1 MGLMFCQ
8 FHFLFVSLQQK
19 YKLKMARKDQISTAG
34 ALYVSKNWKTD
45 IPSVLIECFEKGA
58 DWADAHPLPYTADA
72 HPLHSTEEDKEKSP
86 WISVEDDLP
95 CNHEELLTSPKS
107 YRTKSVIVRFDDN
120 MRAFM
125 YMVKIPNK
133 WRWKW
138 HTAKITGITHWMPIP
153 ELSKD

>member
-1 MGLMFCQ
+1 MKKMKMIFGW
-8 FHFLFVSLQQK
+8 FHFLFVSLRQK
-19 YKLKMARKDQISTAG
+19 YKLNMVRKDQILTAG
-34 ALYVSKNWKTD
+34 ALYVETNWNTN
-45 IPSVLIECFEKGA
+45 IPNVLIECFKKGA
-58 DWADAHPLPYTADA
+58 DWAYE